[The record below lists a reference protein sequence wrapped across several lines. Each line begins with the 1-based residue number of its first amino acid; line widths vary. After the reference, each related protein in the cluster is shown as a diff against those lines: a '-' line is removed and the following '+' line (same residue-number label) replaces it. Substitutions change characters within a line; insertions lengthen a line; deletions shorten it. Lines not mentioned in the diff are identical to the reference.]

1 MNYSNITYLKK
12 ELDKIKTLFKKE
24 EFDLVIK
31 KSEALLKKNPNQVI
45 IYNYIG
51 LSYIQLND
59 IENALK
65 SGRNVQ
71 LRDLGNFFVKKI
83 KEKYSARNPK
93 TAELI
98 YVPEKNKVRFKA
110 SKKLKKLINE

>member
-1 MNYSNITYLKK
+1 MSRPEIIKQLKK
-12 ELDKIKTLFKKE
+12 KYPELNRFELET
-24 EFDLVIK
+24 
-31 KSEALLKKNPNQVI
+31 I
-45 IYNYIG
+45 INIF
-51 LSYIQLND
+51 IAD

-71 LRDLGNFFVKKI
+71 LRDLGNFFIKKI

-98 YVPEKNKVRFKA
+98 YVPEKNKVGFKA